1 MDRHDWDARY
11 AAAPLVWSAGPNQF
25 LARETAD
32 LPVGRALDVACGEGR
47 NALWLAERGWRTT
60 GVDFSPVAID
70 KARALAT
77 GRALDVGWTVADVTV
92 WVPEPGAFDL
102 VVVLYLQLDAPGRA
116 AAYSRAAAAVAPGGT
131 LLVVAHDLDNLAHG
145 HGGPQDPALLTT
157 PETVVAVIG
166 DLEVERAERVHRTVV
181 TDSGPVDAVDTLV
194 RARRAPVDR

>member
-70 KARALAT
+70 KARTLGAER
-77 GRALDVGWTVADVTV
+77 GLDVDWVVADVTTGTV
-92 WVPEPGAFDL
+92 GAAAYDL
-102 VVVLYLQLDAPGRA
+102 VVVMYLHLDAVGRT

-131 LLVVAHDLDNLAHG
+131 LLVVAHDLDNLTRG

-166 DLEVERAERVHRTVV
+166 DLEVVRAERVLRTVS
-181 TDSGPVDAVDTLV
+181 TDAGPVDAVDTLV
-194 RARRAPVDR
+194 LARRGGSRR